1 MIFAIIIMGAALT
14 ILVGIPIIVGKI
26 WLTLN
31 MAQTTY
37 KGARTLLRLVRLFAD
52 PVINICVEIVRDV
65 VLSPM
70 LSSFRAL
77 ERIAA
82 TKLHLPVSTSS
93 IQLSGK
99 LNATLTRFGI
109 AYEAQRQV
117 SARIAGSSS
126 IPDRVWCMVVGYAVV
141 IFMVV
146 VIAVAGEANL
156 GRLSTGVA
164 DQLQQNSKFLKLAMF
179 MALEMAMFPIVAGG
193 AINFSLIPVFEG
205 VTVESR
211 LAQIRSS
218 PFSSVFVCWVIGT
231 R

>member
-1 MIFAIIIMGAALT
+1 
-14 ILVGIPIIVGKI
+14 
-26 WLTLN
+26 

-37 KGARTLLRLVRLFAD
+37 KGARTLFRLVRILAE
-52 PVINICVEIVRDV
+52 PIINICIEIVRDV
-65 VLSPM
+65 VLNPM
-70 LSSFRAL
+70 ISSFRAL

-82 TKLHLPVSTSS
+82 SRLHLPVPASST
-93 IQLSGK
+93 QLSSK
-99 LNATLTRFGI
+99 LDATFARIGR
-109 AYEAQRQV
+109 AYEAQRQI

-179 MALEMAMFPIVAGG
+179 MALEMAMFPIIAGG

-205 VTVESR
+205 TTIESR
-211 LAQIRSS
+211 LDQLRSA